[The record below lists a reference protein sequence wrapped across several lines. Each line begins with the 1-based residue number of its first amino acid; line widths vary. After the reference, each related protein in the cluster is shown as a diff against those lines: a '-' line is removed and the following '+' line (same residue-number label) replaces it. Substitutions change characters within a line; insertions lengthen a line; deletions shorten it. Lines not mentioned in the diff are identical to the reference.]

1 MRCFTLVGL
10 VLGSIQFLIG
20 SVLISFLGI
29 SYVTAAI
36 FVLLPI
42 LLTGGLLR
50 FPDVEAGIRRRC
62 GFIAPIATYPGEM
75 EQEAMAYP
83 ALRVLKGELV
93 PNRYSGRNVWNGFG
107 DIDL

>member
-1 MRCFTLVGL
+1 MVYQVCKMIGEMSA
-10 VLGSIQFLIG
+10 VLCGR
-20 SVLISFLGI
+20 VD
-29 SYVTAAI
+29 A
-36 FVLLPI
+36 I